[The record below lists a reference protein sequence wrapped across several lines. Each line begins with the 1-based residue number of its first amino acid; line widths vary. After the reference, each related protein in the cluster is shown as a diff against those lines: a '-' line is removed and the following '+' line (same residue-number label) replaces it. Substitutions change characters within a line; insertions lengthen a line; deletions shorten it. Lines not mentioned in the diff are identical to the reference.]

1 MEETTSKVYV
11 LTDKYN
17 RITRCE
23 GGYSIGNI
31 RDFTGWTLI
40 DEGTGDRFNLCQS
53 NYFPDGIYTEDGIPR
68 YKLVDGQAVLRSEAE
83 IADDRAAI
91 PEPVPVADPRDEVI
105 AQLMREVAALKGGE
119 IHV

>member
-11 LTDKYN
+11 LTDERG

-31 RDFTGWTLI
+31 RDFTGWTFI
-40 DEGTGDRFNLCQS
+40 DEGTGDRYNLCQS
-53 NYFPDGIYTEDGIPR
+53 NYFSDGLCTEDGIPR
-68 YKLVDGQAVLRSEAE
+68 YKLSNGQAVLRSESELA
-83 IADDRAAI
+83 ADLAA
-91 PEPVPVADPRDEVI
+91 VPAPAPDPRDEVI

-119 IHV
+119 IRV